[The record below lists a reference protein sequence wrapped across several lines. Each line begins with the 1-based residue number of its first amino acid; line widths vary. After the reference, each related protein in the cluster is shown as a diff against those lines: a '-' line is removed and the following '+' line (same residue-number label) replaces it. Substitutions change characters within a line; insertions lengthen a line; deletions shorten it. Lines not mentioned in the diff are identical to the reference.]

1 MSDTLARAQLR
12 RELEAH
18 LTRLGYSVQRV
29 KPAGPVAAEVARVH
43 PVRSRIAYGATFLR
57 SDLKRPNCHKQLIFF
72 SQRRT
77 RRRSSIPFFIAV
89 AETDRGDL
97 ESLLEQLGVRDG
109 VRGGHVQIVIVDR
122 PASRPAKAAPTPA
135 KATKAAAKPRAKAAA
150 RKESAR
156 KVAR

>member
-1 MSDTLARAQLR
+1 MRDTPARAHLR
-12 RELEAH
+12 RELELH
-18 LTRLGYSVQRV
+18 LTRLGYSVPRV
-29 KPAGPVAAEVARVH
+29 KPIGPVNAEVARVH

-57 SDLKRPNCHKQLIFF
+57 SDLKRPACHKQLIFF

-89 AETDRGDL
+89 ADADRGAL

-109 VRGGHVQIVIVDR
+109 VRGGHVQIVSVAR
-122 PASRPAKAAPTPA
+122 SAPRAATAVASKPVARSRSKAATGKPA
-135 KATKAAAKPRAKAAA
+135 
-150 RKESAR
+150 AR

>member
-18 LTRLGYSVQRV
+18 LTRLGYSVPRV
-29 KPAGPVAAEVARVH
+29 KSAGPVAAEVARVH
-43 PVRSRIAYGATFLR
+43 PVRSRIAYGATFLK

-89 AETDRGDL
+89 SETDRTDL
-97 ESLLEQLGVRDG
+97 EALLEELGVRDG

-122 PASRPAKAAPTPA
+122 PASRPAKAAP
-135 KATKAAAKPRAKAAA
+135 KATKAPKAAAKAPA

>member
-18 LTRLGYSVQRV
+18 LTRLGYSVPRV
-29 KPAGPVAAEVARVH
+29 KPIGPVAAEICRVH
-43 PVRSRIAYGATFLR
+43 PVRSRIAYGATVLR

-89 AETDRGDL
+89 AEGDRPDL
-97 ESLLEQLGVRDG
+97 ESLLEELGVRDG
-109 VRGGHVQIVIVDR
+109 VRGGHVQIVSVDR
-122 PASRPAKAAPTPA
+122 PASRPAAKVAATPA
-135 KATKAAAKPRAKAAA
+135 KAAPKPRAKAAA
-150 RKESAR
+150 GKDPAR

>member
-18 LTRLGYSVQRV
+18 LTRLGYSVPRV
-29 KPAGPVAAEVARVH
+29 KPAGPVAAEIARVH

-57 SDLKRPNCHKQLIFF
+57 SDIKRATCHKQLVFF

-89 AETDRGDL
+89 GEADRGEL
-97 ESLLEQLGVRDG
+97 ESLLEELGVRDG
-109 VRGGHVQIVIVDR
+109 VRGGHVQIVSVSR
-122 PASRPAKAAPTPA
+122 PVSRPAAAAAPT
-135 KATKAAAKPRAKAAA
+135 ATKAAPKARAKTATA
-150 RKESAR
+150 KDSAR